1 MDICQIV
8 SWFGLFSVLGWVY
21 ECTYCAIKNRKW
33 DNRGFLF
40 GPVCPI
46 YGFGASFVIIATSVL
61 PKGSQDTI
69 W

>member
-46 YGFGASFVIIATSVL
+46 YGFGASFVM
-61 PKGSQDTI
+61 
-69 W
+69 